1 MENEKIYHEQVDI
14 KNIMKLREIIATLPR
29 FLSTFFL
36 GISETTSTR
45 TRINYAYDIRVF
57 FEYMHNNNPVL
68 KKTDITDYTI
78 DILDQ
83 ITKQDIEEYLSYCS
97 LYYKNDKEYI
107 NHDKGK
113 KRKLSSL
120 KSMYNYFYKAEMI
133 KTNPASIVDM
143 PKIHE
148 KEIVRMDSEEVS
160 SLLDSVENGYGVTK
174 GESRY
179 YEKTRLRDL
188 ALLTLMLGTGI
199 RVSECVGLDI
209 KDVDFKN
216 MRIKVYRKGGY
227 ESMVYFGD
235 EVKEALMNYLEERN
249 ANIETSEQSGP
260 LFLSLQNKRIGV
272 RTVEKLVKKY
282 TSRITTMKK
291 ITPHKLRSTYGTN
304 LYRESGDIYLVA
316 EVLGHK
322 DVNTT
327 RKHYAAIDE
336 DLKQRASQMVQL
348 RDKSNSP

>member
-1 MENEKIYHEQVDI
+1 MENEKTYHEQVDI

-57 FEYMHNNNPVL
+57 FEYMHNTNPVL

-107 NHDKGK
+107 NHDKGN

-148 KEIVRMDSEEVS
+148 KEIVRMDSDEVS

-188 ALLTLMLGTGI
+188 AILTLMLGTGI

-249 ANIETSEQSGP
+249 VNIETSEQSGP